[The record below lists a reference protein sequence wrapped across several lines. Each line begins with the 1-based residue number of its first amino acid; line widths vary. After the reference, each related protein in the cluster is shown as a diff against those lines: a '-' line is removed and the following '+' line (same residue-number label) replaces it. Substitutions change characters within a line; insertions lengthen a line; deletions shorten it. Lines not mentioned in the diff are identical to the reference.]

1 MVYCGLVGSARL
13 SSSPYLAM
21 RKTGIY
27 LNCILCNS
35 PFYAPKCLI
44 KRGKKYCSQSCYYEA
59 KLGKPI
65 LHLKTVQFKK
75 GHIPYNKTDTER
87 ACGICKKEFHIAPNK
102 INRGWGK
109 YCSAKCRVKSMK
121 GFVPCHKGLR
131 GYNAGEKS
139 PNWQGG
145 ITSENTKLRR
155 SFEYKN
161 WVFSVFKRD
170 NFTCQH
176 CHKKTEISGRLVADH
191 VLPFSVFP

>member
-1 MVYCGLVGSARL
+1 
-13 SSSPYLAM
+13 
-21 RKTGIY
+21 
-27 LNCILCNS
+27 
-35 PFYAPKCLI
+35 
-44 KRGKKYCSQSCYYEA
+44 
-59 KLGKPI
+59 
-65 LHLKTVQFKK
+65 
-75 GHIPYNKTDTER
+75 
-87 ACGICKKEFHIAPNK
+87 
-102 INRGWGK
+102 
-109 YCSAKCRVKSMK
+109 MK
-121 GFVPCHKGLR
+121 GFVPWNKGLR

-191 VLPFSVFP
+191 VLPFSVFPDKRLDLFNGQTLCENCHKDKTKKDWKFINGYGIIIIRICQYP